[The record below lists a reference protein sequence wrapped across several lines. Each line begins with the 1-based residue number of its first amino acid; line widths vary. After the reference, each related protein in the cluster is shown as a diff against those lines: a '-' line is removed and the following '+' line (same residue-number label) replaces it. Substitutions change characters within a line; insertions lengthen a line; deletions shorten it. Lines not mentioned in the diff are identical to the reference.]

1 MNIRYRRF
9 YKIERGMIHFASS
22 IDPLLTITKVFAQS
36 SPSANVGPKCQIPSL
51 PSPSLFLSYQSTQV

>member
-36 SPSANVGPKCQIPSL
+36 SP
-51 PSPSLFLSYQSTQV
+51 